1 MALTRPVKLALSAL
15 TLAAFAI
22 GTSEF
27 VIMGLLVDI
36 SNELRISIAQSGLL
50 VTAYALGVVFGGPTV
65 AVLTSRLPRKPT
77 LIGLVTI
84 FVFGNICCALSPNYH
99 FLMISRIITA
109 MCHGTYFGI
118 ATVAAVQLVDE
129 KHRTQAV
136 AWVFLGTTLANMLG
150 VPLGTAEG
158 NLWGWRSTFWSVAII
173 GLIAISALAKFLPTN
188 LKQDNS
194 TPLKEFASLKNP
206 LVQIPLLLSAL
217 LNGGLFV
224 VYTYIAPLLINIT
237 GLNEHGVTVVL
248 LILGVGLPIGTIIGG
263 KLGDK
268 ALIKSLF
275 TLFPILIITLFG
287 MHFLMSDAV
296 PGITLM
302 FFWSTVTFT
311 IAPMLQVMVVNNAI
325 AAPNLASTFNQ
336 SAFNLGNAF
345 GAWVGSLLIAH
356 HVNYDDLP
364 FAGIVFIIAAI
375 FFTVIYNRLEKRL
388 IHPNIKKQS

>member
-1 MALTRPVKLALSAL
+1 MALSNTVKLALSAL

-36 SNELRISIAQSGLL
+36 AQELKVSIAQSGLL
-50 VTAYALGVVFGGPTV
+50 VTAYALGVVIGGPVV
-65 AVLTSRLPRKPT
+65 AVLTSRLPRKAT
-77 LIGLVTI
+77 LIGLVAM
-84 FVFGNICCALSPNYH
+84 FVAGNICCAISPNYH
-99 FLMISRIITA
+99 LLMLSRILTA

-118 ATVAAVQLVDE
+118 ATVVAVQLVDD

-158 NLWGWRSTFWSVAII
+158 NLWGWRATFWSVAII
-173 GLIAISALAKFLPTN
+173 GLIAIGGLVRLLPDN
-188 LKQDNS
+188 LKRDNS
-194 TPLKEFASLKNP
+194 SPLKEFRSLRSP

-237 GLNEHGVTVVL
+237 GLSPHGVTLVL
-248 LILGVGLPIGTIIGG
+248 LILGIGLPIGTVIGG

-275 TLFPILIITLFG
+275 TLFPVLIVSLLA
-287 MHFLMSDAV
+287 MHYVMPFAV
-296 PGITLM
+296 ANISVM
-302 FFWSTVTFT
+302 FIWSTVTFT
-311 IAPMLQVMVVNNAI
+311 IAPMLQVMVVNNALG
-325 AAPNLASTFNQ
+325 APNLASTFNQ

-345 GAWVGSLLIAH
+345 GAWVGSILIRY
-356 HVNYDDLP
+356 HVSYEDLP
-364 FAGIVFIIAAI
+364 FAGIIFIAAAI
-375 FFTVIYNRLEKRL
+375 LFVALYNHR
-388 IHPNIKKQS
+388 IKLAKAE

>member
-1 MALTRPVKLALSAL
+1 MTLTRPVKLALSAL

-36 SNELRISIAQSGLL
+36 AKELKVSIAQSGLL
-50 VTAYALGVVFGGPTV
+50 VTAYALGVVIGGPVV
-65 AVLTSRLPRKPT
+65 AVLTSRLPRKAT
-77 LIGLVTI
+77 LIGLVAM
-84 FVFGNICCALSPNYH
+84 FVTGNICCAVSPTYH
-99 FLMISRIITA
+99 LLMLSRILTA

-118 ATVAAVQLVDE
+118 ATVVAVQLVDD

-158 NLWGWRSTFWSVAII
+158 NLWGWRSTFWSVAVI
-173 GLIAISALAKFLPTN
+173 GLLAIAALVWLLPN
-188 LKQDNS
+188 SLKRDNS
-194 TPLKEFASLKNP
+194 SPLKEFQSLKSP
-206 LVQIPLLLSAL
+206 LVQIPLLLSTL

-237 GLNEHGVTVVL
+237 GLSPHGVTLVL
-248 LILGVGLPIGTIIGG
+248 LILGIGLPIGTIIGG

-275 TLFPILIITLFG
+275 TLFPVLIIALVI
-287 MHFLMSDAV
+287 MHYVMPYAV
-296 PGITLM
+296 ANITVM
-302 FFWSTVTFT
+302 FIWSTVTFT
-311 IAPMLQVMVVNNAI
+311 IAPMLQVMVVNNALG
-325 AAPNLASTFNQ
+325 APNLASTFNQ

-345 GAWVGSLLIAH
+345 GAWVGSVLIRY
-356 HVNYDDLP
+356 HVSYDDLP
-364 FAGIVFIIAAI
+364 FAGIIFIAAAI
-375 FFTVIYNRLEKRL
+375 LLVALYNRR
-388 IHPNIKKQS
+388 IKLAKTE